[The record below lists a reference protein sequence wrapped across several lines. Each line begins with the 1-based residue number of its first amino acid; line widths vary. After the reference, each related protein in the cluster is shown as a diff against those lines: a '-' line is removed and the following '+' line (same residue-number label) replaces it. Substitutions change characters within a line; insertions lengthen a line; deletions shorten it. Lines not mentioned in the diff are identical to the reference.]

1 MPDVHITARALAA
14 LLGRWRTDDAAY
26 RSLADRIRLLI
37 LDGRI
42 PADTRLPAER
52 DLAERLDVSR
62 TTVTAAY
69 RELRDADFL
78 ESVRGSGS
86 VAQLPGVRPGPTPSS
101 ALGYLDFSKAALPAI
116 PRLVDAAQRAAS
128 RLPHYLEAFDYD
140 TIGLPELRS
149 AIADRYIDAG
159 LPTSPDEILVT
170 LGAQHAIGLIARTH
184 LNRGDRAVIEHPTY
198 PHAHDA
204 LRAAGARLVPVAVT
218 AEDGWNTEDLEHAI
232 DQSSPTLA
240 YLMPDFHNPTGATM
254 SVEARRR
261 VCRAAARQ
269 GTVLVIDETT
279 AELDI
284 DRGTPFVPFAASD
297 DAGARILTVGSV
309 GKTVWGGLRIGWIR
323 ADRGVIRKLVAAR
336 SVGDLGTPILEQLTV
351 LEMLPA
357 MPDILRARRDQLAT
371 TRDFVERVL
380 ADRLPHWEIAHVRGG
395 LAIWAG
401 LGAPVS
407 SQLVLAARSQGLLIA
422 AGPRFGIDGAFERF
436 LRIPIT
442 YPLADTERAL
452 DALAVAWRSIMRAPV
467 PDSALL
473 AEMV

>member
-1 MPDVHITARALAA
+1 MSEVHITARALAA

-69 RELRDADFL
+69 RELRDSDFL
-78 ESVRGSGS
+78 ESIRGSGS
-86 VAQLPGVRPGPTPSS
+86 VAQLPGARPGPMPASG
-101 ALGYLDFSKAALPAI
+101 LGYLDFSKAALPAV
-116 PRLVDAAQRAAS
+116 PGLADAARRAAS
-128 RLPHYLEAFDYD
+128 RLPHYLDAFDYD
-140 TIGLPELRS
+140 TIGLPELRA
-149 AIADRYIDAG
+149 AIADRYIEAG

-184 LNRGDRAVIEHPTY
+184 LSRGDRAVIEHPTY

-218 AEDGWNTEDLEHAI
+218 ADDGWDTEDLEQAI
-232 DQSSPTLA
+232 DRSSPTVA

-254 SVEARRR
+254 SVDARRR

-284 DRGTPFVPFAASD
+284 DRGAPFVPFAASD
-297 DAGARILTVGSV
+297 DAGAKILTVGSV

-351 LEMLPA
+351 LELLPT
-357 MPDILRARRDQLAT
+357 MPDILRSRREQLAA
-371 TRDFVERVL
+371 TRDGVEKIL
-380 ADRLPHWEIAHVRGG
+380 ADRLPHWEVPHVQGG
-395 LAIWAG
+395 LAVWAG

-442 YPLADTERAL
+442 YPLPDTERAL
-452 DALAVAWRSIMRAPV
+452 DALAVAWQSIMRAPV